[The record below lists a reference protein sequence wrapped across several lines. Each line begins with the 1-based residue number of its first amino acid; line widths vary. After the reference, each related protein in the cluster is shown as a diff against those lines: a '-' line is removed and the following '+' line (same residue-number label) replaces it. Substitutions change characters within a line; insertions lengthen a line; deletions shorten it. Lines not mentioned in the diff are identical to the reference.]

1 MKVALQHFP
10 LLDVDGAHCG
20 RIEAE
25 HDAAM
30 DLRLNPKRVN
40 RKPAINH
47 TDDSIYGVLAVIG
60 HGDFNGI
67 RNGGYRVNARGDP
80 SPPFVRPLARPIQT
94 LGEAF

>member
-1 MKVALQHFP
+1 MKVTLQHFP

-40 RKPAINH
+40 RKPAIDH
-47 TDDSIYGVLAVIG
+47 TDDPIYGVLAVIG

-80 SPPFVRPLARPIQT
+80 SPLFVRPSARPIQT